1 MSESLKNLSELS
13 DAKLAELVKSGN
25 DSAFDVLTLRYLRNI
40 GFLAKKYSA
49 DGYERNDFVQEGLL
63 GLLYACRTFDSNNK
77 ASFKSYVDI
86 VAERRFIS
94 IVRKAQRQK
103 AVPSSSLVSL
113 DADNDELE
121 GESTDPEQM
130 MLAKENRKSL
140 VYGELRVLA
149 LLRNRAFSEEY
160 YALVSDIWKQE
171 DCRLKID
178 YAIMEDLDAFKQFVR
193 EPVQIDHLI
202 KIHQYTCDVWKN
214 GSKYLYFYTLHNQ

>member
-1 MSESLKNLSELS
+1 MSELLKNLSELS

-86 VAERRFIS
+86 VAKRRFIS

-103 AVPSSSLVSL
+103 SVPSSSLVSL
-113 DADNDELE
+113 DADNDEID
-121 GESTDPEQM
+121 GESTDPEQL
-130 MLAKENRKSL
+130 MLAKEHYSLLLDELKTLLSEREYTVLMLYCGGMSYVEAAKKLGISAKSADN
-140 VYGELRVLA
+140 A
-149 LLRNRAFSEEY
+149 LQRAKKKISLHY
-160 YALVSDIWKQE
+160 MS
-171 DCRLKID
+171 LKD
-178 YAIMEDLDAFKQFVR
+178 
-193 EPVQIDHLI
+193 
-202 KIHQYTCDVWKN
+202 
-214 GSKYLYFYTLHNQ
+214 

>member
-63 GLLYACRTFDSNNK
+63 GLLYACRTFDSNK

-86 VAERRFIS
+86 VAKRRFIS

-121 GESTDPEQM
+121 GESTDPEQL
-130 MLAKENRKSL
+130 MLAKEHYSLLLDELKTLLSEREYTVLMLYCGGMSYVEAAKKLGISAKSADN
-140 VYGELRVLA
+140 A
-149 LLRNRAFSEEY
+149 LQRAKKKISLHY
-160 YALVSDIWKQE
+160 MS
-171 DCRLKID
+171 LKD
-178 YAIMEDLDAFKQFVR
+178 
-193 EPVQIDHLI
+193 
-202 KIHQYTCDVWKN
+202 
-214 GSKYLYFYTLHNQ
+214 

>member
-77 ASFKSYVDI
+77 ASIKSYVDI

-113 DADNDELE
+113 DADIVVFVCVCFVFV
-121 GESTDPEQM
+121 QM
-130 MLAKENRKSL
+130 MLAKEHYSLLLDELKTLLSEREYTVLMLYCGGMSYVEAAKKLGISAKSADN
-140 VYGELRVLA
+140 A
-149 LLRNRAFSEEY
+149 LQRAKKKISLHY
-160 YALVSDIWKQE
+160 MS
-171 DCRLKID
+171 LKD
-178 YAIMEDLDAFKQFVR
+178 
-193 EPVQIDHLI
+193 
-202 KIHQYTCDVWKN
+202 
-214 GSKYLYFYTLHNQ
+214 

>member
-86 VAERRFIS
+86 VTPGMNLILDDPYPIYTERVI
-94 IVRKAQRQK
+94 
-103 AVPSSSLVSL
+103 P
-113 DADNDELE
+113 
-121 GESTDPEQM
+121 
-130 MLAKENRKSL
+130 
-140 VYGELRVLA
+140 Y
-149 LLRNRAFSEEY
+149 EE
-160 YALVSDIWKQE
+160 VK
-171 DCRLKID
+171 
-178 YAIMEDLDAFKQFVR
+178 
-193 EPVQIDHLI
+193 
-202 KIHQYTCDVWKN
+202 
-214 GSKYLYFYTLHNQ
+214 

>member
-121 GESTDPEQM
+121 GESTDPEQL
-130 MLAKENRKSL
+130 MLAKEHYSL
-140 VYGELRVLA
+140 LLDELKT
-149 LLRNRAFSEEY
+149 LL
-160 YALVSDIWKQE
+160 
-171 DCRLKID
+171 
-178 YAIMEDLDAFKQFVR
+178 
-193 EPVQIDHLI
+193 
-202 KIHQYTCDVWKN
+202 
-214 GSKYLYFYTLHNQ
+214 

>member
-1 MSESLKNLSELS
+1 MSESLKNLSELV

-86 VAERRFIS
+86 VAKRRFIS

-113 DADNDELE
+113 DADDELE
-121 GESTDPEQM
+121 GESTDPEQL
-130 MLAKENRKSL
+130 MLAKEHYSLLLDELKTLLSEREYTVLMLYCGGMSYVEAAKKLGISAKSADN
-140 VYGELRVLA
+140 A
-149 LLRNRAFSEEY
+149 LQRAKKKISLHY
-160 YALVSDIWKQE
+160 MS
-171 DCRLKID
+171 LKD
-178 YAIMEDLDAFKQFVR
+178 
-193 EPVQIDHLI
+193 
-202 KIHQYTCDVWKN
+202 
-214 GSKYLYFYTLHNQ
+214 

>member
-63 GLLYACRTFDSNNK
+63 GLLYACRTFDSNK

-86 VAERRFIS
+86 VAKRRFIS

-121 GESTDPEQM
+121 GESTDPEQL
-130 MLAKENRKSL
+130 MLAKEHYSL
-140 VYGELRVLA
+140 LLGELKTLLSEREYTVLMLYCGGMSYVEAAKKLGISAKSADNA
-149 LLRNRAFSEEY
+149 LQRAKKKISLHY
-160 YALVSDIWKQE
+160 MS
-171 DCRLKID
+171 LKD
-178 YAIMEDLDAFKQFVR
+178 
-193 EPVQIDHLI
+193 
-202 KIHQYTCDVWKN
+202 
-214 GSKYLYFYTLHNQ
+214 

>member
-86 VAERRFIS
+86 VAKRRFIS

-121 GESTDPEQM
+121 GKSTDPEQL
-130 MLAKENRKSL
+130 MLAKEHYSL
-140 VYGELRVLA
+140 LLDELKTLLSEREYTVLMLYCGGMSYVEA
-149 LLRNRAFSEEY
+149 AKNLAYPQSQPTMR
-160 YALVSDIWKQE
+160 
-171 DCRLKID
+171 C
-178 YAIMEDLDAFKQFVR
+178 R
-193 EPVQIDHLI
+193 EPKKNFLTLYVLKRLSGAIPQKGKTII
-202 KIHQYTCDVWKN
+202 QYKSEVKN
-214 GSKYLYFYTLHNQ
+214 NVRR

>member
-86 VAERRFIS
+86 VAKRRFIS

-130 MLAKENRKSL
+130 MLAKEHYSLLLDELKTLLSEREYTVLMLYCGGMSYVEAAKKTWHIRKVSRQCVAESQKENFL
-140 VYGELRVLA
+140 TLYVLKRLSGA
-149 LLRNRAFSEEY
+149 IPQKGKTIIQYKSE
-160 YALVSDIWKQE
+160 VKNN
-171 DCRLKID
+171 
-178 YAIMEDLDAFKQFVR
+178 VR
-193 EPVQIDHLI
+193 R
-202 KIHQYTCDVWKN
+202 
-214 GSKYLYFYTLHNQ
+214 

>member
-86 VAERRFIS
+86 VAKRRFIS

-121 GESTDPEQM
+121 SKDPEQL
-130 MLAKENRKSL
+130 MLAKEHYSLLLDELKTLLSEREYTVLMLYCGGMSYVEAAKKLGISAKSADN
-140 VYGELRVLA
+140 A
-149 LLRNRAFSEEY
+149 LQRAKKKISLHY
-160 YALVSDIWKQE
+160 MS
-171 DCRLKID
+171 LKD
-178 YAIMEDLDAFKQFVR
+178 
-193 EPVQIDHLI
+193 
-202 KIHQYTCDVWKN
+202 
-214 GSKYLYFYTLHNQ
+214 

>member
-1 MSESLKNLSELS
+1 VSESLKNLSELS

-77 ASFKSYVDI
+77 ASFSYVDI
-86 VAERRFIS
+86 VAKRRFIS

-121 GESTDPEQM
+121 GESTDPEQL
-130 MLAKENRKSL
+130 MLAKEHYSLLLDELKTLLSEREYTVLMLYCGGMSYVEAAKKLGISAKSADN
-140 VYGELRVLA
+140 A
-149 LLRNRAFSEEY
+149 LQRAKKKISLHY
-160 YALVSDIWKQE
+160 MS
-171 DCRLKID
+171 LKD
-178 YAIMEDLDAFKQFVR
+178 
-193 EPVQIDHLI
+193 
-202 KIHQYTCDVWKN
+202 
-214 GSKYLYFYTLHNQ
+214 

>member
-63 GLLYACRTFDSNNK
+63 GLLYACRTFDNNK

-86 VAERRFIS
+86 VAKRRFIS

-121 GESTDPEQM
+121 GESTDPEQL
-130 MLAKENRKSL
+130 MLAKEHYSLLLDELKTLLSEREYTVLMLYWGGMSYVEAAKKLGISAKSADN
-140 VYGELRVLA
+140 A
-149 LLRNRAFSEEY
+149 LQRAKKKISLHY
-160 YALVSDIWKQE
+160 MS
-171 DCRLKID
+171 LKD
-178 YAIMEDLDAFKQFVR
+178 
-193 EPVQIDHLI
+193 
-202 KIHQYTCDVWKN
+202 
-214 GSKYLYFYTLHNQ
+214 